1 MLVIKQTITCVILLA
16 AVQTASAGPLRE
28 SSSTPVLAHP
38 ELVTIEVQKPASAT
52 RFCPGVLVASNAV
65 LSAAH
70 CVQDGY
76 QPVRVT
82 AASGARPSAAAAQQA
97 AQLRA
102 ISEKATEQ
110 AIKVLSFTTM
120 GAETAGSPVAASGR
134 ELTMIILDGHFQ
146 SPVMPVAI
154 PNLNGIEGARQ
165 VRFLGFGEGPV
176 YGHQLDTYADLDVVS
191 VGCPTTGQ
199 ALKSGC
205 SEGAELYVQPPGET
219 MGGCGGGGGPAFV
232 RNSGGEYRL
241 VGIATQASANGQP
254 CQGAT
259 VVTLLDGKRL
269 EWIKTLAT
277 IQFSPQP
284 LRPYLAL
291 PRAYRLDG
299 TPGSPVRLSP
309 QTTEY
314 QVVKSNF

>member
-28 SSSTPVLAHP
+28 SSSTPLLVHP

-82 AASGARPSAAAAQQA
+82 AASGARPSLAAQQA

-102 ISEKATEQ
+102 INGGAADQ

-120 GAETAGSPVAASGR
+120 GAETADLPVAASGR
-134 ELTMIILDGHFQ
+134 ELTMILLDGHFQ
-146 SPVMPVAI
+146 SPVMPVSI

-191 VGCPTTGQ
+191 VGCPTPGQ
-199 ALKSGC
+199 APNARC
-205 SEGAELYVQPPGET
+205 SEGAQLYVQPPGET
-219 MGGCGGGGGPAFV
+219 MGGCAGGGGPAFV

-241 VGIATQASANGQP
+241 VGIATEASANGHP
-254 CQGAT
+254 CQGPT

-269 EWIKTLAT
+269 EWIRTVAN
-277 IQFSPQP
+277 IQFNPQP